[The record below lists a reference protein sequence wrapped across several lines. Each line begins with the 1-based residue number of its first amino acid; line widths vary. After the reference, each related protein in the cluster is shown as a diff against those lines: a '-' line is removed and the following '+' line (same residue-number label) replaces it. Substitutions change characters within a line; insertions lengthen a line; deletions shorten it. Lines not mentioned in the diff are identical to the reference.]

1 VLLNKIIF
9 IPGQFALIVVIPAQA
24 GIQRLLLEVMMKR
37 FKIFLLLAV
46 TFTLLISV
54 TSCYAAGPWR
64 GKVIDADTKQ
74 PIEGA
79 AVVAVWQK
87 EWAGLGAG
95 ADTNY
100 LDASETVTDKNGDFE
115 IPAKSFLSVPY
126 FRKVKGPLFTVFKP
140 GYGSF
145 PNFQKKP
152 LEIPAEYF
160 LSERGIVELP
170 KLMDYNKR
178 YESLS
183 LAEVLTDVPKNKIQ
197 HFRELIN
204 IERKNLN
211 LPVIPKVNK

>member
-1 VLLNKIIF
+1 MMRKIS
-9 IPGQFALIVVIPAQA
+9 
-24 GIQRLLLEVMMKR
+24 
-37 FKIFLLLAV
+37 LLLAV
-46 TFTLLISV
+46 MLALLISAA
-54 TSCYAAGPWR
+54 SCYAAGPWR
-64 GKVIDADTKQ
+64 GKVIDAETKQ

-95 ADTNY
+95 ADTQF

-115 IPAKSFLSVPY
+115 IPAKSFFSVPY
-126 FRKVKGPLFTVFKP
+126 FRKVKGPFFTIFKP

-145 PNFQKKP
+145 PKYFITSVKDLSP
-152 LEIPAEYF
+152 VEIFE
-160 LSERGIVELP
+160 SKNGTIELP

-183 LAEVLTDVPKNKIQ
+183 LADVLTDVPKGKIQ